1 MVPNFNFEIRVH
13 SSVVPSTWWTVDIIF
28 LRISAGIAL
37 EQIMLLR
44 NPDLYFPPKEVSP
57 SPSLVLLFRHQELQ
71 GHIAHTKLPHPR
83 TLQ

>member
-13 SSVVPSTWWTVDIIF
+13 SSVVPSTWWTVDIIS

-44 NPDLYFPPKEVSP
+44 NPDLYLPPKEVCA
-57 SPSLVLLFRHQELQ
+57 SPSLVFSFRHQGLQ
-71 GHIAHTKLPHPR
+71 GYLAHEKLPPPR
-83 TLQ
+83 TIQ